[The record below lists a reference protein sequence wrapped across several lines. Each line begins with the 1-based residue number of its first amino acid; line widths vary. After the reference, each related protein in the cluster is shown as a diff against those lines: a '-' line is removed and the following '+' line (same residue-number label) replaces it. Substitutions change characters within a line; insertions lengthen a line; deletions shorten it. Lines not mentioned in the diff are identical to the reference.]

1 MYILSVKINT
11 PIEIRTKP
19 DIFEEY
25 FWKIIKTVFFKL
37 NLLDKTDIKINGSV
51 RPNEKLTNKPIPL
64 FSVSALEVN
73 VNKAPKTGPI
83 HGVNPKANVRPKTK
97 FLNVEKFFKST

>member
-1 MYILSVKINT
+1 MYILSVKIST

-25 FWKIIKTVFFKL
+25 FWKIIKTLFFKL
-37 NLLDKTDIKINGSV
+37 NFPDKTDIKINGSV
-51 RPNEKLTNKPIPL
+51 SPNEKLTNKPIPL

-83 HGVNPKANVRPKTK
+83 HGVNPKANVRPKIK
-97 FLNVEKFFKST
+97 FLNLEKFFKST

>member
-1 MYILSVKINT
+1 MYILSVKIST
-11 PIEIRTKP
+11 PIEIKTIP

-25 FWKIIKTVFFKL
+25 FWKIIKILFFKL
-37 NLLDKTDIKINGSV
+37 NFPDKTDIKINGSV

-73 VNKAPKTGPI
+73 VNRAPKTGPI
-83 HGVNPKANVRPKTK
+83 QGVNPKANVKPKTK
-97 FLNVEKFFKST
+97 FLNVENFFRST